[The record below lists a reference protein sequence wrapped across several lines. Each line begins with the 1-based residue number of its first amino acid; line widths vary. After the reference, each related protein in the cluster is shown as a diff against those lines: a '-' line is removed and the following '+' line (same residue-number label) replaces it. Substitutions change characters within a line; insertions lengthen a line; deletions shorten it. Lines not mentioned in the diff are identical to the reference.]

1 MPGILKY
8 VPMSGYSHERGL
20 QVETVIRGKIA
31 AVIPKGDAGLKI
43 VIFLIT
49 LILIFIL
56 SFALGRYPVPPG
68 QLLEVLA
75 ARVLPL
81 EPNWCDTVETVIF

>member
-1 MPGILKY
+1 METSI
-8 VPMSGYSHERGL
+8 ERRI
-20 QVETVIRGKIA
+20 VEAEMKR
-31 AVIPKGDAGLKI
+31 DAGWKI
-43 VIFLIT
+43 VMLLFT

-81 EPNWCDTVETVIF
+81 QPTWCDTVETVYFKYACRAF

>member
-1 MPGILKY
+1 METVLKHKI
-8 VPMSGYSHERGL
+8 GE
-20 QVETVIRGKIA
+20 VETKRNSGCKI
-31 AVIPKGDAGLKI
+31 IIL
-43 VIFLIT
+43 LIT

-81 EPNWCDTVETVIF
+81 EQAGISSFEIMQDEAGLWIRIGKY

>member
-1 MPGILKY
+1 M
-8 VPMSGYSHERGL
+8 
-20 QVETVIRGKIA
+20 ETVTKHKIA
-31 AVIPKGDAGLKI
+31 EVESKRDAGWKI
-43 VIFLIT
+43 IILLIT

-81 EPNWCDTVETVIF
+81 EPNWCDTVETVIFQVRLPRILAAILVGK

>member
-1 MPGILKY
+1 M
-8 VPMSGYSHERGL
+8 
-20 QVETVIRGKIA
+20 ETVVQRRISEIVTKR
-31 AVIPKGDAGLKI
+31 DAGWKI
-43 VIFLIT
+43 IILLLT

-81 EPNWCDTVETVIF
+81 EPTWNAT